1 MRELTFRLI
10 CIPDAR
16 SLDPDN
22 DFRRHILTQGDAIRI
37 DRDKTNNWIK
47 YQKGYAAYQHPT
59 QPDTAMVCACGME
72 DFKSVVCMAAV
83 HPDVVALSGGHLISH
98 IVQLEPRLNNEWIK
112 FGGKY
117 ILNDPA
123 HKKRMKYADESI
135 HLLFNLG
142 SLAPGESTTF
152 TTGQILHADQMS
164 KTIGALGGVKI
175 VQPTDLMGGTSVPFV
190 VGECTRQNPLRVCS
204 FLTNRR

>member
-16 SLDPDN
+16 TVDLNN
-22 DFRRHILTQGDAIRI
+22 DHRHATA
-37 DRDKTNNWIK
+37 DRDKTNNWVK

-59 QPDTAMVCACGME
+59 QRDTAMACACGMK
-72 DFKSVVCMAAV
+72 DFKSLVCMAAV
-83 HPDVVALSGGHLISH
+83 HPDVVAQQGGRSVSNIAA
-98 IVQLEPRLNNEWIK
+98 LESRTVKNIWLQY
-112 FGGKY
+112 GGRDV
-117 ILNDPA
+117 LNDPA
-123 HKKRMKYADESI
+123 YQHRMRYADESI
-135 HLLFNLG
+135 SLVFKLG

-164 KTIGALGGVKI
+164 KTIGALGGVNI
-175 VQPTDLMGGTSVPFV
+175 VQPTDLMSGTSVPFV

-204 FLTNRR
+204 FLLNRR

>member
-16 SLDPDN
+16 TVDLNN
-22 DFRRHILTQGDAIRI
+22 DHRHATV
-37 DRDKTNNWIK
+37 DRDKTNNWVK

-59 QPDTAMVCACGME
+59 QPDTAMACACGME
-72 DFKSVVCMAAV
+72 DFKSLVCMAAV
-83 HPDVVALSGGHLISH
+83 HPDVMALQGGNLIAN
-98 IVQLEPRLNNEWIK
+98 IAALEVRSMRSIWLQY
-112 FGGKY
+112 GGKNVE
-117 ILNDPA
+117 NDPA
-123 HKKRMKYADESI
+123 YQHRMKYADESI
-135 HLLFNLG
+135 HLLLRLG

-175 VQPTDLMGGTSVPFV
+175 VQPTDLMTGTSVPFV
-190 VGECTRQNPLRVCS
+190 VGECTRQNPPRVCS